1 MRRFLAY
8 CLMAVIASTARMIIR
23 LFIPAASFVKALIA
37 MNITHIYQQYQ
48 TYLGNRLSGCDLVA
62 SDQRHCLAHFQQPE
76 LKTTIQVN
84 QFDSE
89 ILLARSLSMGSGIY
103 HSVTESFSHNFSLF
117 LVLNGRNQ
125 VTLSDGFELTAD
137 PGHVWLVYG
146 DLQDAHEV
154 KQPLNGHLASLHLD
168 FSLERLRRWHDEG
181 LLTEKLFAPAA
192 SGAAQMR
199 LLATYSSAVMPLA
212 RAMLQRPY
220 AGDGLA
226 QLDLESATLDLTAQL
241 LRFVL
246 TDKQDRAQR
255 SKVDEAVDII
265 RADFQQDLT
274 ITTLARRVGLNEC
287 YLKRYF
293 KAQTGET
300 VANYIRRLRLDCAM
314 DMLAQQGKT
323 VQQTMYFVGYRHAGH
338 FNTLFKQ
345 RFGCLPSAVKH

>member
-1 MRRFLAY
+1 
-8 CLMAVIASTARMIIR
+8 
-23 LFIPAASFVKALIA
+23 

-48 TYLGNRLSGCDLVA
+48 TYLENSLSGCDLVA
-62 SDQRHCLAHFQQPE
+62 SDPRHCLAHFRQPQ
-76 LKTTIQVN
+76 LATTIQVN

-89 ILLARSLSMGSGIY
+89 ILLARSLSQGQGVY

-117 LVLNGRNQ
+117 LVMNGRNQ
-125 VTLSDGFELTAD
+125 VILSDGSELTSD

-146 DLQDAHEV
+146 DLQNAQEI
-154 KQPLNGHLASLHLD
+154 KQPLNGHMASLHLD

-181 LLTEKLFAPAA
+181 LLTEKLFAPAS

-199 LLATYSSAVMPLA
+199 LLATHSAATMPLA
-212 RAMLQRPY
+212 RALLQRPY
-220 AGDGLA
+220 AVDSLS

-246 TDKQDRAQR
+246 SDKQSRAQR
-255 SKVDEAVDII
+255 SQIDEAVDII
-265 RADFQQDLT
+265 RSDFRQDLT

-300 VANYIRRLRLDCAM
+300 VAGYIRRLRLDCAL
-314 DMLAQQGKT
+314 DMLAQQGKS
-323 VQQTMYFVGYRHAGH
+323 VQETMYFVGYRHAGH
-338 FNTLFKQ
+338 FNQVFKQ
-345 RFGCLPSAVKH
+345 RFGCLPSAVRAA